1 MDVEINDTYF
11 RRFLIPIVASILV
24 MCGVA
29 VILATPPGTPVKWNT
44 FSSAFG
50 GVSNQ
55 IAGSMSPFRR

>member
-1 MDVEINDTYF
+1 
-11 RRFLIPIVASILV
+11 
-24 MCGVA
+24 
-29 VILATPPGTPVKWNT
+29 VKWNT